1 MTSAATYHGFELR
14 YDCDRSALRQV
25 LRERFVAL
33 SLDDETRAFIDAAPG
48 ARHGRGR
55 ALVHRALRPFLSD
68 FDINGLLGT
77 YPLFFLSVEQWALLL
92 DRAPS
97 GRLLDIGAA
106 SGEVTSQF
114 ASRFEEVRATETSQP
129 MARRLRRRGIPCDVV
144 DVSGA
149 GVPDAPYDVVCC
161 LNVID
166 RCDRPR
172 TLLKQAYGALRS
184 GGWLVVATPLPLA
197 PFVYVGG
204 ATLPPAEPI
213 SADGPSWE
221 LSAGRLWHSV
231 LSPLGGRLVCFTR
244 APYLS
249 IGDNHSELYVLDDAA
264 FVIEKP

>member
-1 MTSAATYHGFELR
+1 MNSAETYHGLSLR
-14 YDCDRSALRQV
+14 YDCDPAALRQT

-33 SLDDETRAFIDAAPG
+33 SLDDETRAFIDAAG
-48 ARHGRGR
+48 QTRHGRTL
-55 ALVHRALRPFLSD
+55 ALAHRLLRPFFSD

-77 YPLFFLSVEQWALLL
+77 YPLFFLSRAQWAQILGPNA
-92 DRAPS
+92 R

-106 SGEVTSQF
+106 SGEVTAKF
-114 ASRFEEVRATETSQP
+114 APLFDDVRATETSRP
-129 MARRLRRRGIPCDVV
+129 MARRLRRRGIPCDVI
-144 DVSGA
+144 DVATEALLGT
-149 GVPDAPYDVVCC
+149 DFDVVSC

-172 TLLKQAYGALRS
+172 TLLKRAYASLRP
-184 GGWLVVATPLPLA
+184 GGRLVVASPLPLA

-204 ATLPPAEPI
+204 ATVAPSEPI

-231 LSPLGGRLVCFTR
+231 LSSLGGRLELFAR

-249 IGDNHSELYVLDDAA
+249 VGDIHSELYVLDDAI